1 VDKSFEYIKPTSF
14 HSIPEMKRLVAVD
27 RSIIA
32 GVAAIKLSQSPQKVE
47 EDLNEKARRKY
58 GDMDS
63 VNSDT

>member
-1 VDKSFEYIKPTSF
+1 
-14 HSIPEMKRLVAVD
+14 MKRLVAVD